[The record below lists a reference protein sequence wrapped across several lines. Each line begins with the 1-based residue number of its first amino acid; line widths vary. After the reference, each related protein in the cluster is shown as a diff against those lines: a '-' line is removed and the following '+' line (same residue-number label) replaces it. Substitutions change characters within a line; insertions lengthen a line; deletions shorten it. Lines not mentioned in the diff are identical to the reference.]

1 MDIDLLPCVVQT
13 MSRILKNRHP
23 KAIVTL
29 PCLNSLFLWSN
40 RVSGH
45 MFHYYNALGDSFRYT
60 VRNISIYST
69 SIFSQNV
76 TSEIVD
82 QAVQNHDADVLIMKA
97 KVENMWKDH
106 GEGSKRMRRTIAS
119 TDAPGHSLVG
129 DNVGNNLTFEDISKV

>member
-1 MDIDLLPCVVQT
+1 MLLEIP
-13 MSRILKNRHP
+13 
-23 KAIVTL
+23 
-29 PCLNSLFLWSN
+29 
-40 RVSGH
+40 
-45 MFHYYNALGDSFRYT
+45 LGIQF
-60 VRNISIYST
+60 VIFSIHST
-69 SIFSQNV
+69 SLFSQNV